1 MKTQDEIIQEQ
12 VEKGVFNTNDEDYRA
27 YQIVFDG
34 VGRKPDVS
42 LSPGFTHSVIK
53 KIQQLKEERSLRKD
67 FMWLGIGLFAFIIA
81 TIISISLTNFKFDF
95 GALGFINSYGGL
107 LVFGVVLIIGLQWL
121 DKKLV
126 INTNAD

>member
-1 MKTQDEIIQEQ
+1 MKTKDEIIQEQ
-12 VEKGVFNTNDEDYRA
+12 IEKGIQDIQDVDSRA
-27 YQIVFDG
+27 YQIVFNG
-34 VGRKPDVS
+34 VGRKPNVS

-67 FMWLGIGLFAFIIA
+67 FMWLGIGLFAFVIA
-81 TIISISLTNFKFDF
+81 TIISMSMTNFKFDF

-107 LVFGVVLIIGLQWL
+107 LVFGAVLIIGLQWL

-126 INTNAD
+126 VNTHAD

>member
-1 MKTQDEIIQEQ
+1 MKTQDEVFQEQ
-12 VEKGVFNTNDEDYRA
+12 IEKGIHDTRDVDSRA
-27 YQIVFDG
+27 YQIVFNG
-34 VGRKPDVS
+34 VSKKPNVS
-42 LSPGFTHSVIK
+42 LSTGFTHSVIR
-53 KIQQLKEERSLRKD
+53 KIQQIKEERSLRID

-107 LVFGVVLIIGLQWL
+107 LIFGAILIIGLQWL

-126 INTNAD
+126 INTRAD

>member
-12 VEKGVFNTNDEDYRA
+12 IEKGIHEGHDIDRRA
-27 YQIVFDG
+27 YQIVFNG
-34 VGRKPDVS
+34 VNRKPDAS

-53 KIQQLKEERSLRKD
+53 KIQQLREERSLRKD

-81 TIISISLTNFKFDF
+81 TIISISMTHFKFDF
-95 GALGFINSYGGL
+95 GALGFINTYGGL
-107 LVFGVVLIIGLQWL
+107 LVFGAVLIMGLQWL

-126 INTNAD
+126 INTRAD